1 MARINLLPWRE
12 ERRAQR
18 QQEFY
23 VLLGGAALL
32 GGLAFFAVNFQ
43 IGQMQDHQ
51 DARNQTL
58 RNEIAVLDRRI
69 RRIEELERER
79 ANLLAR
85 KVVIEELQK
94 SRAEIVYLFDQIVR
108 TIPDGVRLDQIQQQG
123 PRLTFDGI
131 AESNAK
137 VSAYMRLLEG
147 SPWMRAADLNITEA
161 EGDGRRQ
168 TYNFKLEVLV
178 GPENTDQGA
187 DDAGVTP

>member
-12 ERRAQR
+12 ERRTQR

-32 GGLAFFAVNFQ
+32 GVLAFFAVSFQ
-43 IGQMQDHQ
+43 IGQMQDFQ
-51 DARNQTL
+51 DSRNQTL

-69 RRIEELERER
+69 RRIEELEKRR
-79 ANLLAR
+79 ADLLAR

-94 SRAEIVYLFDQIVR
+94 SRAEIVFLFDQIVR
-108 TIPDGVRLDQIQQQG
+108 TIPDGVRLDSIKQQG
-123 PRLTFDGI
+123 TRLTFDGI

-137 VSAYMRLLEG
+137 VSAYMRQLEA

-178 GPENTDQGA
+178 GPENQESS

>member
-12 ERRAQR
+12 ERRTQR

-23 VLLGGAALL
+23 VLLGGAGLL
-32 GGLAFFAVNFQ
+32 GVLAFFAVSFQ
-43 IGQMQDHQ
+43 IGQMQDFQ
-51 DARNQTL
+51 DSRNQTL

-69 RRIEELERER
+69 RRIEELEKRR
-79 ANLLAR
+79 ADLLAR

-94 SRAEIVYLFDQIVR
+94 SRAEIVFLFDQIVR
-108 TIPDGVRLDQIQQQG
+108 TIPDGVRLDSISQQG
-123 PRLTFDGI
+123 TRLTFDGI

-137 VSAYMRLLEG
+137 VSAYMRRLEA

-178 GPENTDQGA
+178 GPENQDSSDEA
-187 DDAGVTP
+187 EVTP